1 MRSPNLLKLA
11 LDDWKHGG
19 FGLYIHWPFCQAK
32 CPYCDFNSHVTNT
45 VDHDQWLAA
54 FTAEIT
60 RYAAETGP
68 RVLSSI
74 FFGGGTP
81 SLMSPQVIEAVICTA
96 QSAWSFANDIEITLE
111 ANPTSIEAAKFSD
124 FRSAGINRAS
134 VGVQSL
140 RDKDLKELG
149 RRHSAREALNAIEIA
164 RNTFDR
170 VSFDLIYARANQS
183 SEEWSVELDEALS
196 LAPNHLSLYQL
207 TIEPNTAFGARFAAG
222 KLKGLPGEDLGGDLY
237 AETIA
242 KCADAG
248 LPLYEISNHAAPG
261 EESRHNLVYWRNGD
275 FVGIGPGAHGRIT
288 IGNNRFAT
296 EAIRQPAEWL
306 SAAKL
311 GKTESVRTVVLPHEQ
326 VDEMV
331 MMGLR
336 LAEGIDLTRHRSL
349 SGKDFSPQ
357 VVSELVEYGLISTA
371 TNRIV
376 ATDRGKAVLNSVL
389 VKLLAE

>member
-1 MRSPNLLKLA
+1 MLLPSLLKLA

-19 FGLYIHWPFCQAK
+19 FGLYVHWPFCQAK
-32 CPYCDFNSHVTNT
+32 CPYCDFNSHVTNS
-45 VDHDQWLAA
+45 VDHNQWLAA

-60 RYAAETGP
+60 RYAAEAGP
-68 RVLSSI
+68 RVLNSI

-81 SLMSPQVIEAVICTA
+81 SLMSPKVVEAVISTA

-111 ANPTSIEAAKFSD
+111 ANPTSIEAAKFSA

-140 RDKDLKELG
+140 RDKDLKALG
-149 RRHSAREALNAIEIA
+149 RLHSAREALSAIEIA

-170 VSFDLIYARANQS
+170 VSFDLIYARAHQS
-183 SEEWSVELDEALS
+183 AEEWGVELDEALS

-207 TIEPNTAFGARFAAG
+207 TIEPNTALGARFAAG
-222 KLKGLPGEDLGGDLY
+222 KLKGLPSEDLGGELY
-237 AETIA
+237 EQTIA
-242 KCADAG
+242 KCAEAG

-275 FVGIGPGAHGRIT
+275 FVGVGPGAHGRIT

-349 SGKDFSPQ
+349 SGKDFPPQ
-357 VVSELVEYGLISTA
+357 VVSELVEYGLISTV